1 MQIQLVAVDAA
12 RVTRTRPGNL
22 DAADLALR
30 CEAGMYN
37 SPPGS
42 AEYTAAFDLC
52 DRALHIDN
60 GNVFALTGMTLRY
73 ITPVVEA
80 QSSDP
85 QADIR
90 RADDLVSRAL
100 AIDPNYY
107 FAHFAKA
114 YVLMAQ
120 GRTQEAVV
128 EGERSLALNPS
139 LSMPTLPS
147 ALQTTFW
154 AGRIVLWSLLTRRF
168 ASVRATRT
176 CGSYIT

>member
-1 MQIQLVAVDAA
+1 MK
-12 RVTRTRPGNL
+12 
-22 DAADLALR
+22 
-30 CEAGMYN
+30 
-37 SPPGS
+37 SPLPPQHPPRGQNGA

-60 GNVFALTGMTLRY
+60 GNVFALTGMTLKY
-73 ITPVVEA
+73 IFPVVEA
-80 QSSDP
+80 QSRDP

-90 RADDLVSRAL
+90 RADELVSRAL

-120 GRTQEAVV
+120 GRTQEAVI

-139 LSMPTLPS
+139 FIDAYN
-147 ALQTTFW
+147 ALCV
-154 AGRIVLWSLLTRRF
+154 ANNSLGGRIVPWSLPTRRL
-168 ASVRATRT
+168 ASVRATRS
-176 CGSYIT
+176 CANYITRRDGPSS